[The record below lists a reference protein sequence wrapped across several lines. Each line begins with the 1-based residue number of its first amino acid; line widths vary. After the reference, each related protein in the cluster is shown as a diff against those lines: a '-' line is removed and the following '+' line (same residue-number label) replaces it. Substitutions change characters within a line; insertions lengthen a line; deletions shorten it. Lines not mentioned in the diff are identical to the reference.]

1 MLYHG
6 NSGDSSV
13 ANGVVIAMNS
23 TVSVCAPSSVLHRES
38 FGTLRA
44 WDSRWLSSLGLILGI
59 ILLVFPAFAQDQPS
73 EWQTQ
78 VRKFAETKDW
88 DSAMRIVEGE
98 LARAPQDMDVRA
110 WRARVLNWSGHP
122 AEAEKEYLEILKVSR
137 NDPDNWMG
145 LAGAYLREGKIED
158 GLRALDRAVEL
169 DPKRADLRAA
179 RARALRAMGEQNEA
193 RMEFQMALN
202 LDPTSME
209 ARAGLISVR
218 GEPRHEMRFGQGN
231 DLFNFTSANHDGWVS
246 LLSQWTPHWS
256 TSFAGS
262 FYERAGIRAGKFSG
276 AITGRMSRWGALTVG
291 GAAGHDNA
299 VIPKSE
305 AFFDFNHG
313 WKASET
319 NFLRGVEFDYGQHW
333 YWYQTS
339 RIRTLNGTTIIYL
352 PRDFTLSLG
361 ATGVRSTF
369 SGTGAEWRPS
379 GMTRLGFPLANGGEK
394 RLSGSIF
401 FAAGTEDFAQIDQ
414 IGRFASQTYGGG
426 LRFQINARQDVTG
439 YASYQKRTQD
449 RTDTSFGLSYGIHF

>member
-6 NSGDSSV
+6 NSGDFSV

-23 TVSVCAPSSVLHRES
+23 TVFVCAQSSGLHRES
-38 FGTLRA
+38 FPTRRA
-44 WDSRWLSSLGLILGI
+44 LDSRWLSSLGLMLGI
-59 ILLVFPAFAQDQPS
+59 MLLVFPAFAQDQPS
-73 EWQTQ
+73 EWQTE
-78 VRKFAETKDW
+78 VRKFAETKNW
-88 DSAMRIVEGE
+88 DSAMRIVERE

-137 NDPDNWMG
+137 NDADNWMG
-145 LAGAYLREGKIED
+145 LASAYLREGKVAD

-193 RMEFQMALN
+193 RMEFQKALN
-202 LDPTSME
+202 LDATSME

-218 GEPRHEMRFGQGN
+218 GEPRHEMRFGQDN

-246 LLSQWTPHWS
+246 LLSQWTPHWF

-305 AFFDFNHG
+305 AFFDVNHG

-333 YWYQTS
+333 YWYQMS
-339 RIRTLNGTTIIYL
+339 RILTLNGTTIIYL

-379 GMTRLGFPLANGGEK
+379 GMTRLGFPLANWGEK
-394 RLSGSIF
+394 RLS
-401 FAAGTEDFAQIDQ
+401 
-414 IGRFASQTYGGG
+414 
-426 LRFQINARQDVTG
+426 
-439 YASYQKRTQD
+439 
-449 RTDTSFGLSYGIHF
+449 

>member
-1 MLYHG
+1 
-6 NSGDSSV
+6 
-13 ANGVVIAMNS
+13 MNS
-23 TVSVCAPSSVLHRES
+23 TVFVCAKSGGRHREG
-38 FGTLRA
+38 FGTRRA
-44 WDSRWLSSLGLILGI
+44 LHSLWLSSFGLIFVAM
-59 ILLVFPAFAQDQPS
+59 LLVLPASGQDQPP

-78 VRKFAETKDW
+78 VRKFAESKDW
-88 DSAMRIVEGE
+88 DSAMRIVERE

-110 WRARVLNWSGHP
+110 WRARVLNWSGHS
-122 AEAEKEYLEILKVSR
+122 AEAEKEYLEILKVSQ

-145 LAGAYLREGKIED
+145 LASAYSREGKVED
-158 GLRALDRAVEL
+158 SLRALDRAVEL

-179 RARALRAMGEQNEA
+179 RARALRAMGERNEA
-193 RMEFQMALN
+193 RMEFQKALN
-202 LDPTSME
+202 LDPTSLE

-218 GEPRHEMRFGQGN
+218 GEPRHEMRFGQDN

-246 LLSQWTPHWS
+246 VASKWTPHWS
-256 TSFAGS
+256 TSVAGS

-276 AITGRMSRWGALTVG
+276 AITGRLSRWGALTAG

-305 AFFDFNHG
+305 AFFDLNHG
-313 WKASET
+313 WKTGET

-339 RIRTLNGTTIIYL
+339 RILTLNGTTIVYL

-379 GMTRLGFPLANGGEK
+379 GITRLGFPLANWIER
-394 RLSGSIF
+394 RLSGNIF
-401 FAAGTEDFAQIDQ
+401 FAVGTEDFAQVDQ

-426 LRFQINARQDVTG
+426 LRFQISAGQDVTG

>member
-1 MLYHG
+1 
-6 NSGDSSV
+6 
-13 ANGVVIAMNS
+13 MNS
-23 TVSVCAPSSVLHRES
+23 TVFACAPSSGLHRES

-44 WDSRWLSSLGLILGI
+44 LDSRWLSSLGLILGI
-59 ILLVFPAFAQDQPS
+59 MLLVFPAFAQDQPS

-88 DSAMRIVEGE
+88 DSAMRIVERE

>member
-1 MLYHG
+1 M
-6 NSGDSSV
+6 
-13 ANGVVIAMNS
+13 
-23 TVSVCAPSSVLHRES
+23 
-38 FGTLRA
+38 
-44 WDSRWLSSLGLILGI
+44 
-59 ILLVFPAFAQDQPS
+59 LLVFPAFAQDQPS
-73 EWQTQ
+73 AWQTQ
-78 VRKFAETKDW
+78 VRKFAESKDW
-88 DSAMRIVEGE
+88 DSAMRIVERE
-98 LARAPQDMDVRA
+98 LARAPQDLDVRA

-145 LAGAYLREGKIED
+145 LASAYLREGKVED

-179 RARALRAMGEQNEA
+179 RARALRARGERNEA
-193 RMEFQMALN
+193 RMEFQKALN
-202 LDPTSME
+202 LDPTSLE

-218 GEPRHEMRFGQGN
+218 GEPRHEMRFGQDN

-246 LLSQWTPHWS
+246 LVSTWTPHWS

-276 AITGRMSRWGALTVG
+276 AITGRLSRWGALTAG

-299 VIPKSE
+299 VIPRSE
-305 AFFDFNHG
+305 AFFDLNHG
-313 WKASET
+313 WKTGET

-339 RIRTLNGTTIIYL
+339 RILTLNGTTIVYL

-379 GMTRLGFPLANGGEK
+379 GITRLGFPLANWGEK
-394 RLSGSIF
+394 RLSGSVF
-401 FAAGTEDFAQIDQ
+401 FAAGTEDFAQVDQ

-426 LRFQINARQDVTG
+426 LRFQINARQGVTG

>member
-1 MLYHG
+1 MLAG
-6 NSGDSSV
+6 
-13 ANGVVIAMNS
+13 
-23 TVSVCAPSSVLHRES
+23 
-38 FGTLRA
+38 
-44 WDSRWLSSLGLILGI
+44 
-59 ILLVFPAFAQDQPS
+59 FPAFAQDQPTD
-73 EWQTQ
+73 WQTQ
-78 VRKFAETKDW
+78 VRKFAESKDW
-88 DSAMRIVEGE
+88 DSAMRIVERE
-98 LARAPQDMDVRA
+98 LARAPQDTDVRA

-145 LAGAYLREGKIED
+145 LASAYLREGRVED

-179 RARALRAMGEQNEA
+179 RARALRAMGERNEA
-193 RMEFQMALN
+193 RMEFQKALN

-218 GEPRHEMRFGQGN
+218 GEPRHEMRFGQDN

-246 LLSQWTPHWS
+246 LVSQWTPHWS
-256 TSFAGS
+256 TSLAGS
-262 FYERAGIRAGKFSG
+262 FYERAGTRAGKFSG
-276 AITGRMSRWGALTVG
+276 AITGRMSRWGALTAG

-305 AFFDFNHG
+305 GFFDINHG
-313 WKASET
+313 WKTGET

-339 RIRTLNGTTIIYL
+339 RILTLNCTTIVYL

-369 SGTGAEWRPS
+369 SGTSAEWRPS
-379 GMTRLGFPLANGGEK
+379 GITRLGFPLANWGEK
-394 RLSGSIF
+394 RLSGNIF

-426 LRFQINARQDVTG
+426 LRFQIKARQDVTG
-439 YASYQKRTQD
+439 YVSYQKRTQN

>member
-1 MLYHG
+1 MTRGAL
-6 NSGDSSV
+6 SSRW
-13 ANGVVIAMNS
+13 
-23 TVSVCAPSSVLHRES
+23 PSS
-38 FGTLRA
+38 FGMIFVVMLV
-44 WDSRWLSSLGLILGI
+44 
-59 ILLVFPAFAQDQPS
+59 VFPAFGQEQPP
-73 EWQTQ
+73 EWQMQ
-78 VRKFAETKDW
+78 VRKFAESKDW
-88 DSAMRIVEGE
+88 DSAMRIVERE

-110 WRARVLNWSGHP
+110 WHARVLNWSGHA

-145 LAGAYLREGKIED
+145 LASAYSREGKVED
-158 GLRALDRAVEL
+158 SLRALDRAVEL

-179 RARALRAMGEQNEA
+179 RARALRAMGKRNEA
-193 RMEFQMALN
+193 RMEFQKALN
-202 LDPTSME
+202 LDPASLE

-218 GEPRHEMRFGQGN
+218 GEPRHEVRFGQDN

-246 LLSQWTPHWS
+246 LASKWTPHWS

-262 FYERAGIRAGKFSG
+262 FYERAGIRAGKLSG
-276 AITGRMSRWGALTVG
+276 AITGRLSRWGALTAG

-305 AFFDFNHG
+305 AFFDLNHG
-313 WKASET
+313 WKTGET

-339 RIRTLNGTTIIYL
+339 RILTLNGTTIVYL

-379 GMTRLGFPLANGGEK
+379 GITRLGFPLANWSER
-394 RLSGSIF
+394 RLSGNIF
-401 FAAGTEDFAQIDQ
+401 FAVGTEDFAQVDQ

-426 LRFQINARQDVTG
+426 LRFQISARQDVTG